1 MDANIKNQF
10 YADRLNRAKKEY
22 SMLFNL
28 YEKLE
33 DISNDADNTVFI
45 NSIIGNVSKLLKECK
60 VKMNLLADF
69 IDGMKFDESVV
80 VNPEDQ
86 SLEVTGH
93 RKEDVSFYDDSEDDD
108 E

>member
-33 DISNDADNTVFI
+33 DISNDVNNTVFI

-86 SLEVTGH
+86 SLEVTGNNIH
-93 RKEDVSFYDDSEDDD
+93 VFPIDDDD
-108 E
+108 EE

>member
-1 MDANIKNQF
+1 
-10 YADRLNRAKKEY
+10 
-22 SMLFNL
+22 
-28 YEKLE
+28 
-33 DISNDADNTVFI
+33 
-45 NSIIGNVSKLLKECK
+45 
-60 VKMNLLADF
+60 MNLLADF

>member
-33 DISNDADNTVFI
+33 DISNDVNNTVFI

-86 SLEVTGH
+86 PLEVTGNNIH
-93 RKEDVSFYDDSEDDD
+93 VFPIDDDD
-108 E
+108 EE

>member
-1 MDANIKNQF
+1 MDASIKNQF
-10 YADRLNRAKKEY
+10 YAGRLNRAKKEY

-33 DISNDADNTVFI
+33 DISNDADNIVFI
-45 NSIIGNVSKLLKECK
+45 NSVVGNVSKLLKECK

-80 VNPEDQ
+80 DPEDQ
-86 SLEVTGH
+86 SLEVTGNNIH
-93 RKEDVSFYDDSEDDD
+93 VFPIDDDD
-108 E
+108 EE